1 MGLSSYGENLYD
13 PTFAG
18 LLHGMLRAAVARW
31 NDGAGCSHVA
41 AVAAN

>member
-31 NDGAGCSHVA
+31 SDGAGCSHVA
-41 AVAAN
+41 AFAAN